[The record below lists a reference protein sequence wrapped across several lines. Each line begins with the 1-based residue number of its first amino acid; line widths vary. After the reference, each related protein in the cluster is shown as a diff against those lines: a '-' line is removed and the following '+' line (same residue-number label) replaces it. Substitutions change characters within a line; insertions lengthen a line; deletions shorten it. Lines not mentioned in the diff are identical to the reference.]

1 MKQGVSM
8 KPAAASGAARW
19 PRRLAAASGAATV
32 LAILVLGLLAR
43 HEPAFY
49 GSAAVAAASAAV
61 ELNARRMLSK
71 ASSMHAA
78 IRSAAPWDA
87 VITADEVNAWLAVD
101 LPRNHSQL
109 LPANTS
115 ALRVAFAPHRVL
127 AGVRL
132 GSGVFSAVA
141 WVDAEVRLCGVNQ
154 VGLGLVD
161 ARLGSLPL
169 PRAAL
174 IRELARQLHALGLV
188 TDLRWGE
195 SGPLLV
201 VSAPATYDA
210 APGARLEMLAVGDG
224 ELLLAG
230 GGPGRNGAERK

>member
-1 MKQGVSM
+1 M
-8 KPAAASGAARW
+8 
-19 PRRLAAASGAATV
+19 
-32 LAILVLGLLAR
+32 LAILVIGGLAR
-43 HEPAFY
+43 REPAFY
-49 GSAAVAAASAAV
+49 GSASVAAATEAA
-61 ELNARRMLSK
+61 EANARRMLSK

-78 IRSAAPWDA
+78 IQAAAPWDA

-101 LPRNHSQL
+101 VPRNHSRL

-115 ALRVAFAPHRVL
+115 DPRIAFTPHHVL

-132 GSGVFSAVA
+132 GSGLFSTVA

-154 VGLGLVD
+154 VGLAVIDAGL
-161 ARLGSLPL
+161 GGLPL

-174 IRELARQLHALGLV
+174 VRQFARQLHALGLV
-188 TDLRWGE
+188 TDLRRGE

-210 APGARLEMLAVGDG
+210 KAAARLETLVVGDG

-230 GGPGRNGAERK
+230 GGAVRDGAERK